1 MNLANRVGVATSIGA
16 ALLTAVLLSS
26 AVAQQAG
33 EGRPASSPADFGK
46 QLVAAVKSVE
56 GCLGADAGQMAG
68 GKLVVMA
75 WFKDKAAVLRW
86 HQHPM
91 HQRFLALSTTPS
103 PEPLAK
109 VPADVPVMVI
119 ASIAMSRES
128 KIPNS
133 PLPIASISIEL
144 YTPLSGGAYIN
155 ERLSPEAFPIPD
167 MKSIK
172 RN

>member
-1 MNLANRVGVATSIGA
+1 MTSSKQLGVMMSICA
-16 ALLTAVLLSS
+16 VLLTALSLSS
-26 AVAQQAG
+26 VLAQPGG
-33 EGRPASSPADFGK
+33 EGRAPSSPADFGM
-46 QLVAAVKSVE
+46 QLVSAVKSVE

-68 GKLVVMA
+68 GKLIVMA

-91 HQRFLALSTTPS
+91 HQRFLALSPAPS
-103 PEPLAK
+103 TEPLAK

-119 ASIAMSRES
+119 ASITMSRES

-133 PLPIASISIEL
+133 PMPIASISIEL

-155 ERLSPEAFPIPD
+155 ERLSPEAFTIPD

>member
-1 MNLANRVGVATSIGA
+1 MNLAKRVGVVMTIGA
-16 ALLTAVLLSS
+16 ALLAVLSLSS
-26 AVAQQAG
+26 ALAQQGG
-33 EGRPASSPADFGK
+33 EGRPAPNPADFGNH
-46 QLVAAVKSVE
+46 LVNTVKSVE
-56 GCLGADAGQMAG
+56 GCLGAEAGQMAG
-68 GKLVVMA
+68 GKLIVMA

-91 HQRFLALSTTPS
+91 HQRFLALSSAPS
-103 PEPLAK
+103 SEPLAK

-119 ASIAMSRES
+119 ASITMSKES

-133 PLPIASISIEL
+133 PIPIASISIEL

-155 ERLSPEAFPIPD
+155 ERLSPEAFTIPD